1 MPILV
6 LGVASFV
13 AWFISMLA
21 GGGSPFILI
30 PLITLFFGAQAV
42 APVLT
47 TGLLV
52 GNAQRSLV
60 FWSSVDWLVTAWYL
74 PGAIAG
80 AVLGSYVFTKIQAEW
95 VQPLIAVALL
105 WMVVDA
111 AWSRRS
117 PQSPTDSH
125 PSDPPELKSSK
136 PSGIRPWHFGVYGF
150 FYAFGSGLIGS
161 MGPIMNPLYLNYG
174 LEKERMIA
182 TKSTNVVAVHII
194 KMLTYATLGVFT
206 PTLLAYGLLIGA
218 AAIPANWLGKRVLDR
233 MSSAQ
238 FRQAVLTFVAV
249 SGVVML
255 WEQRSLLMIW

>member
-6 LGVASFV
+6 LGAASFV

-30 PLITLFFGAQAV
+30 PLITVFLGAQAV

-60 FWSSVDWLVTAWYL
+60 FWASVDWLVTAWYL

-80 AVLGSYVFTKIQAEW
+80 AVIGSYAFTQIHVEW
-95 VQPLIAVALL
+95 LQPLIAVALL

-111 AWSRRS
+111 VWNGRSR
-117 PQSPTDSH
+117 
-125 PSDPPELKSSK
+125 SSK
-136 PSGIRPWHFGVYGF
+136 SEPQPAVGSSPASSAIQPWHFGVYGF

-161 MGPIMNPLYLNYG
+161 MGPVMNPLYLNYG
-174 LEKERMIA
+174 LEKEQMIA
-182 TKSTNVVAVHII
+182 TKATNVLVVHVV
-194 KMLTYATLGVFT
+194 KMLTYAALGAFT

-218 AAIPANWLGKRVLDR
+218 AAIPANWLGKLVLDR

-238 FRQAVLTFVAV
+238 FRQVVLTFVAL
-249 SGVVML
+249 SGVFML
-255 WEQRSLLMIW
+255 WEQRGMLAMVLW

>member
-6 LGVASFV
+6 LGIASFV

-30 PLITLFFGAQAV
+30 PLITLFLGAQAV

-80 AVLGSYVFTKIQAEW
+80 AILGSYAFTQIHAEW
-95 VQPLIAVALL
+95 LQPLIAVALL

-111 AWSRRS
+111 VWGGRS
-117 PQSPTDSH
+117 P
-125 PSDPPELKSSK
+125 KSS
-136 PSGIRPWHFGVYGF
+136 PDSQSIRPWHFGVYGL

-174 LEKERMIA
+174 LEKEQMIA
-182 TKSTNVVAVHII
+182 TKATNVLVVHIV
-194 KMLTYATLGVFT
+194 KMLTYAALGAFT

-233 MSSAQ
+233 MTSAQ
-238 FRQAVLTFVAV
+238 FRQVVLTFVAI
-249 SGVVML
+249 SGVMML